1 MTVSSEPPSTLT
13 GVQRLTL
20 IRLFLS
26 TFCEL
31 NAVLMLMPLMTLR
44 LAARGEAAWVIG
56 LFGSALFG
64 AIFIVTPFAAA
75 CTRRLGMRATYVLSG
90 TAPLLAVTLIAL
102 TARLDAWFLAAAIL
116 GLFGGLRW
124 VTAEAYVAEVA
135 PVARR
140 GVIIGAFETMVGACF
155 VTGPLLI
162 SACGIDGSLPL
173 LVCTGLLVAGIAC
186 LIGLPAIATAGD
198 DRSRA
203 AFLRLLHERP
213 LLLVAAI
220 IGGMLESAPSTFL
233 PVAGL
238 AGGLSTAAA
247 AGLVAVL
254 GVGGFACQVPIG
266 YVADRLPLVRL
277 LRLCLWGVLA
287 GGLLALAAP
296 RWPALLWPVALL
308 WGAAAGGV
316 YTLAMITIGHA
327 YRGVALVGATSALVF
342 AYSAGG
348 ALGPALGGVAVELA
362 PGIGFALLIC
372 AIAGL
377 GLGVVRE
384 RQTAESVADGR

>member
-1 MTVSSEPPSTLT
+1 M
-13 GVQRLTL
+13 TL
-20 IRLFLS
+20 IRLFVS

-75 CTRRLGMRATYVLSG
+75 CTRRLGLRATYVLSG
-90 TAPLLAVTLIAL
+90 TAPLLAVTLIAQ
-102 TARLDAWFLAAAIL
+102 TTRLDAWFLAATIL
-116 GLFGGLRW
+116 GFFGGLRW

-135 PVARR
+135 PSARR
-140 GVIIGAFETMVGACF
+140 GVIIGGFETMVGACF

-162 SACGIDGSLPL
+162 AASGIDGPLPL
-173 LVCTGLLVAGIAC
+173 LVCTVLLLAGIAC
-186 LIGLPAIATAGD
+186 LIGLPAIATTGD

-203 AFLRLLHERP
+203 AFLRLAHERP
-213 LLLVAAI
+213 MLLVAAL

-233 PVAGL
+233 PVTALG
-238 AGGLSTAAA
+238 GGLSTAAA

-254 GVGGFACQVPIG
+254 GVGGFVCQVPVG
-266 YVADRLPLVRL
+266 YVADRQPLARL
-277 LRLCLWGVLA
+277 LRLCLWGVLV
-287 GGLLALAAP
+287 GGGIACLAQ
-296 RWPALLWPVALL
+296 RWPALLWPVALV
-308 WGAAAGGV
+308 WGAAAGGI

-327 YRGVALVGATSALVF
+327 YRGVALVGATAALVF
-342 AYSAGG
+342 AYAAGG

-362 PGIGFALLIC
+362 PAHGFAVMTC
-372 AIAGL
+372 AIALL
-377 GLGVVRE
+377 GLALVRE
-384 RQTAESVADGR
+384 EPAPGA